1 MVSMKRCGNGS
12 CVFSDRRRLLSV
24 EWSARDGVSSPLKG
38 KIMDAMQL
46 LAAVLAGGLFVYLL
60 FAMLCPEK
68 FS

>member
-1 MVSMKRCGNGS
+1 MKRCGNGS
-12 CVFSDRRRLLSV
+12 FVFGDGRRLLSI
-24 EWSARDGVSSPLKG
+24 EWPARDGMSSPLKDEM
-38 KIMDAMQL
+38 MDAMQL

>member
-1 MVSMKRCGNGS
+1 MKRCGNGS
-12 CVFSDRRRLLSV
+12 FVFGDSRRLLSI
-24 EWSARDGVSSPLKG
+24 EWSARDGMSSPLKEEM
-38 KIMDAMQL
+38 MDAMQL